1 MKNKP
6 RKAQNRTK
14 CCRKTATCLKS
25 PTIPTSAK
33 QPYTNNTFHPY
44 RAVPTGDTARRSKRP
59 HRYKRG
65 KQVNQREIK
74 QSIKNNPALTASEK
88 VQKLNELRMPY
99 KKMTDEELLQLV
111 RDFTKENGR
120 EPMQADVLYDRELK
134 QRFGPWNRML
144 ERAGT
149 RPVAQSY
156 LDKKRRRKEK
166 RQRHKEY
173 RRQIREQAAAEA
185 EQGASAAT
193 EAAIHQ

>member
-1 MKNKP
+1 M
-6 RKAQNRTK
+6 
-14 CCRKTATCLKS
+14 
-25 PTIPTSAK
+25 
-33 QPYTNNTFHPY
+33 
-44 RAVPTGDTARRSKRP
+44 
-59 HRYKRG
+59 
-65 KQVNQREIK
+65 NQRELK
-74 QSIKNNPALTASEK
+74 ERIKNDPALTASEK

-99 KKMTDEELLQLV
+99 KAMTDEELLQLV
-111 RDFTKENGR
+111 RDFTEENGR

-134 QRFGPWNRML
+134 ARFGPWNRML

-156 LDKKRRRKEK
+156 LDKQQRRREKRR
-166 RQRHKEY
+166 RHKEY

>member
-1 MKNKP
+1 M
-6 RKAQNRTK
+6 
-14 CCRKTATCLKS
+14 
-25 PTIPTSAK
+25 
-33 QPYTNNTFHPY
+33 
-44 RAVPTGDTARRSKRP
+44 
-59 HRYKRG
+59 
-65 KQVNQREIK
+65 NQREIK
-74 QSIKNNPALTASEK
+74 QSIKDNPNLTATEK
-88 VQKLNELRMPY
+88 IQKLNEVRAPY

-111 RDFTKENGR
+111 RDFTEENGR

-166 RQRHKEY
+166 RERHKEY
-173 RRQIREQAAAEA
+173 RRQIREQAAAEV

-193 EAAIHQ
+193 EADIHQ

>member
-1 MKNKP
+1 MTLP
-6 RKAQNRTK
+6 AG
-14 CCRKTATCLKS
+14 
-25 PTIPTSAK
+25 AK
-33 QPYTNNTFHPY
+33 DNI
-44 RAVPTGDTARRSKRP
+44 DTREE
-59 HRYKRG
+59 

-111 RDFTKENGR
+111 RNFTEENGR

-134 QRFGPWNRML
+134 ARFGPWNRML

-156 LDKKRRRKEK
+156 LDKQQRRREK
-166 RQRHKEY
+166 RWRHKEY
-173 RRQIREQAAAEA
+173 RRQIREQEAAEA
-185 EQGASAAT
+185 ERGASAAT

>member
-1 MKNKP
+1 M
-6 RKAQNRTK
+6 
-14 CCRKTATCLKS
+14 
-25 PTIPTSAK
+25 
-33 QPYTNNTFHPY
+33 
-44 RAVPTGDTARRSKRP
+44 
-59 HRYKRG
+59 
-65 KQVNQREIK
+65 NQREIK
-74 QSIKNNPALTASEK
+74 QSIKDNPNLTATEK
-88 VQKLNELRMPY
+88 IQKLNEVRAQY

-111 RDFTKENGR
+111 RDFTEENGR

-144 ERAGT
+144 EQAGT

-156 LDKKRRRKEK
+156 LDKQQRRREKRR
-166 RQRHKEY
+166 RHKEY